1 MNGDFI
7 TTNEAAEQMGYTPDY
22 VSVLC
27 KNGSLAGVFKFGD
40 TWAIPAQS
48 VKDYRPGLRGFAATQ
63 EKKRQQAKAELAEIN
78 EKIRA
83 AKGLPADDGSNEERG
98 QDALSGSYI
107 TIDDAA
113 EIFGRSKRTLRQFCD
128 WGKIEGA
135 RKLKTNKSWI
145 MPYDEVKRVS
155 AILQRRIKRPTV

>member
-1 MNGDFI
+1 M
-7 TTNEAAEQMGYTPDY
+7 
-22 VSVLC
+22 
-27 KNGSLAGVFKFGD
+27 
-40 TWAIPAQS
+40 
-48 VKDYRPGLRGFAATQ
+48 KDYRAGLCGFAVTQ
-63 EKKRQQAKAELAEIN
+63 EKKRQQAKAELAQIN
-78 EKIRA
+78 AAIRA
-83 AKGLPADDGSNEERG
+83 AKGFPADDGSNEERG